1 MLGNINLFLNK
12 LSVEEIAKL
21 DTNKDGKISNEE
33 AEGSLFQFKDRF
45 SDTEYLSLTGSAKPV
60 EQQPAANVPT
70 TSSEVPETAKNAVEL
85 RTYFTKMKDSF
96 IETYVA
102 GLLES
107 GELEESGKKSLIFYI
122 NTNARTYI
130 EDYIKNN
137 VKTPYDTSE
146 VYAGFET
153 YIAEKL
159 EERKAAQAAVDTQLT
174 DAVNNT
180 DANYEKLTEATKKAD
195 AEYITSDEYAEIKG
209 IATDYIL
216 GIMAGG
222 LENDEFDAFMSALNP
237 EYKNDTNYKV
247 AQKALEL
254 LQTETDPIKM
264 QEIINNAKTA
274 IGNLIGDMDEY
285 GDGTTPL
292 SEAVKTRAKLIDN
305 KKYSEQLDAYIDD
318 SIEARTHEPNP
329 ELFDP
334 EARLERLNAL
344 KTAFLSQYEG
354 DGTDLETEF
363 AAFVEKSD
371 KELENV
377 YAKEGVLT
385 ESDTKNYEK
394 IKETLEAA
402 GQYANAEE
410 KDAIFDAAAD
420 YVMANIVQG
429 KVDSLLASINSQYV
443 YFPQYIEAKSLLDN
457 LKTSATPEADYT
469 KAKELIKEL
478 LASQGVDK
486 IEKFVEIEETK
497 NVNLSSDSTLKAYLW
512 GYNSNDTVG
521 GDDLV
526 YPSFNIENGKVQ
538 WTNGDDAGD
547 ITKTFNQLNERI
559 HTKLK
564 EQLGSLYNKE
574 EIDKYIDA
582 AMVEMAMGLS
592 DITGLHKVS
601 ELVDSFLAKFDNIA
615 TNGLKQN
622 TTAKSPQVLDRTQVL
637 DAADAYDEYSSG
649 VQSGSWHKRKK
660 NTAKAEAQNQA
671 RNYLNV
677 LTNAVLQQYQAML
690 GDKYD
695 SVAIQK
701 MVNQVIDGMVY
712 NDGTYIDVNTHRK
725 GYKWGFNVQTLYI
738 NYFNNLDAAFDSYL
752 KQAGITL

>member
-21 DTNKDGKISNEE
+21 DTNKDGQISNEE

-45 SDTEYLSLTGSAKPV
+45 SDAEYLSLTGSAKPV

-195 AEYITSDEYAEIKG
+195 TEYITSEEYAEIKG

-292 SEAVKTRAKLIDN
+292 SEAVKTRAKFIDN

-377 YAKEGVLT
+377 YAKENALT
-385 ESDTKNYEK
+385 ESNTKNYEK
-394 IKETLEAA
+394 VKETLEAA

-420 YVMANIVQG
+420 YVMADMIQG
-429 KVDSLLASINSQYV
+429 TTDSLLASINSQYV
-443 YFPQYIEAKSLLDN
+443 YFPQYIEAKSLIDN

-497 NVNLSSDSTLKAYLW
+497 NVNLSVTEITQGLW
-512 GYNSNDTVG
+512 GYGTTETHG
-521 GDDLV
+521 GDNLV
-526 YPSFNIENGKVQ
+526 GTHFTIQNGKVV
-538 WTNGDDAGD
+538 WTNDTDNKD
-547 ITKTFNQLNERI
+547 INKMYDQLRQRI
-559 HTKLK
+559 HTQMK
-564 EQLGSLYNKE
+564 EQLGDSYNAE
-574 EIDKYIDA
+574 EIDKYFDQAIVNV
-582 AMVEMAMGLS
+582 AMNLENP
-592 DITGLHKVS
+592 TGLHSIEELANNAVVYFNAIATAGVHGQETNKVS
-601 ELVDSFLAKFDNIA
+601 NNKIDMTQILVETGKIDN
-615 TNGLKQN
+615 
-622 TTAKSPQVLDRTQVL
+622 
-637 DAADAYDEYSSG
+637 YCSG
-649 VQSGSWHKRKK
+649 IIGRGKLWISGKYVCVK
-660 NTAKAEAQNQA
+660 NALYGIITPIMNKMQEQ
-671 RNYLNV
+671 
-677 LTNAVLQQYQAML
+677 L
-690 GDKYD
+690 GDNFDKVEITRILQTAVDATVKSSSIESETYD
-695 SVAIQK
+695 VYQYFFK
-701 MVNQVIDGMVY
+701 QVNTLY
-712 NDGTYIDVNTHRK
+712 NDYLSQK
-725 GYKWGFNVQTLYI
+725 GY
-738 NYFNNLDAAFDSYL
+738 
-752 KQAGITL
+752 

>member
-21 DTNKDGKISNEE
+21 DTNKDGQISNEE

-195 AEYITSDEYAEIKG
+195 AEYITSEEYAEIKG

-292 SEAVKTRAKLIDN
+292 SEAVKTRAKFIDN

-377 YAKEGVLT
+377 YAKENALT
-385 ESDTKNYEK
+385 ESNTKNYEK
-394 IKETLEAA
+394 VKETLEAA

-420 YVMANIVQG
+420 YVMADMIQG
-429 KVDSLLASINSQYV
+429 TTDSLLASINSQYV
-443 YFPQYIEAKSLLDN
+443 YFPQYIEAKSLIDN

-497 NVNLSSDSTLKAYLW
+497 NVNLSVTEITQGLW
-512 GYNSNDTVG
+512 GYGTTETHG
-521 GDDLV
+521 GDNLV
-526 YPSFNIENGKVQ
+526 GTHFTIQNGKVV
-538 WTNGDDAGD
+538 WTNDTDNKD
-547 ITKTFNQLNERI
+547 INKMYDQLRQRI
-559 HTKLK
+559 HTQMK
-564 EQLGSLYNKE
+564 EQLGDSYNAE
-574 EIDKYIDA
+574 EIDKYFDQAIVNV
-582 AMVEMAMGLS
+582 AMNLENP
-592 DITGLHKVS
+592 TGLHSIEELANNAVVYFNAIATAGVHGQETNKVS
-601 ELVDSFLAKFDNIA
+601 NNKIDMTQILVETGKIDN
-615 TNGLKQN
+615 
-622 TTAKSPQVLDRTQVL
+622 
-637 DAADAYDEYSSG
+637 YCSG
-649 VQSGSWHKRKK
+649 IIGRGKLWISGKYVCVK
-660 NTAKAEAQNQA
+660 NALYGIITPIMNKMQEQ
-671 RNYLNV
+671 
-677 LTNAVLQQYQAML
+677 L
-690 GDKYD
+690 GDNFDKVEITRILQTAVDATVKSSSIESETYD
-695 SVAIQK
+695 VYQYFFK
-701 MVNQVIDGMVY
+701 QVNTLY
-712 NDGTYIDVNTHRK
+712 NDYLSQK
-725 GYKWGFNVQTLYI
+725 GY
-738 NYFNNLDAAFDSYL
+738 
-752 KQAGITL
+752 

>member
-21 DTNKDGKISNEE
+21 DTNKDGQISNEE

-195 AEYITSDEYAEIKG
+195 AEYITSEEYAEIKG

-292 SEAVKTRAKLIDN
+292 SEAVKTRAKFIDN

-377 YAKEGVLT
+377 YAKEDVLT

-497 NVNLSSDSTLKAYLW
+497 NVNLSVTEITQGLW
-512 GYNSNDTVG
+512 GYGTTETHG
-521 GDDLV
+521 GDNLV
-526 YPSFNIENGKVQ
+526 GTHFTIQNGKVV
-538 WTNGDDAGD
+538 WTNDTDNKD
-547 ITKTFNQLNERI
+547 INKMYDQLRQRI
-559 HTKLK
+559 HTQMK
-564 EQLGSLYNKE
+564 EQLGDSYNAE
-574 EIDKYIDA
+574 EIDKYFDQAIVNV
-582 AMVEMAMGLS
+582 AMNLENP
-592 DITGLHKVS
+592 TGLHSIEELANNAVVYFNAIATAGVHGQETNKVS
-601 ELVDSFLAKFDNIA
+601 NNKIDMTQILVETGKIDN
-615 TNGLKQN
+615 
-622 TTAKSPQVLDRTQVL
+622 
-637 DAADAYDEYSSG
+637 YCSG
-649 VQSGSWHKRKK
+649 IIGRGKLWISGKYVCVK
-660 NTAKAEAQNQA
+660 NALYGIITPIMNKMQEQ
-671 RNYLNV
+671 
-677 LTNAVLQQYQAML
+677 L
-690 GDKYD
+690 GDNFDKVEITRILQTAVDATVKSSSIESETYD
-695 SVAIQK
+695 VYQYFFK
-701 MVNQVIDGMVY
+701 QVNTLY
-712 NDGTYIDVNTHRK
+712 NDYLSQK
-725 GYKWGFNVQTLYI
+725 GY
-738 NYFNNLDAAFDSYL
+738 
-752 KQAGITL
+752 

>member
-21 DTNKDGKISNEE
+21 DTNKDGQISNEE

-45 SDTEYLSLTGSAKPV
+45 SDAEYLSLTGSAKPV

-195 AEYITSDEYAEIKG
+195 TEYITSEEYAEIKG

-292 SEAVKTRAKLIDN
+292 SEAVKTRAKFIDN

-377 YAKEGVLT
+377 YAKENALT
-385 ESDTKNYEK
+385 ESNTKNYEK

-420 YVMANIVQG
+420 YVMADMIQG
-429 KVDSLLASINSQYV
+429 TTDSLLASINSQYV
-443 YFPQYIEAKSLLDN
+443 YFPQYIEAKSLIDN

-497 NVNLSSDSTLKAYLW
+497 NVNLSVTEITQGLW
-512 GYNSNDTVG
+512 GYGTTETHG
-521 GDDLV
+521 GDNLV
-526 YPSFNIENGKVQ
+526 GTHFTIQNGKVV
-538 WTNGDDAGD
+538 WTNDTDNKD
-547 ITKTFNQLNERI
+547 INKMYDQLRQRI
-559 HTKLK
+559 HTQMK
-564 EQLGSLYNKE
+564 EQLGDSYNAE
-574 EIDKYIDA
+574 EIDKYFDQAIVNV
-582 AMVEMAMGLS
+582 AMNLENP
-592 DITGLHKVS
+592 TGLHSIEELANNAVVYFNAIATAGVHGQETNKVS
-601 ELVDSFLAKFDNIA
+601 NNKIDMTQILVETGKIDN
-615 TNGLKQN
+615 
-622 TTAKSPQVLDRTQVL
+622 
-637 DAADAYDEYSSG
+637 YCSG
-649 VQSGSWHKRKK
+649 IIGRGKLWISGKYVCVK
-660 NTAKAEAQNQA
+660 NALYGIITPIMNKMQEQ
-671 RNYLNV
+671 
-677 LTNAVLQQYQAML
+677 L
-690 GDKYD
+690 GDNFDKVEITRILQTAVDATVKSSSIESETYD
-695 SVAIQK
+695 VYQYFFK
-701 MVNQVIDGMVY
+701 QVNTLY
-712 NDGTYIDVNTHRK
+712 NDYLSQK
-725 GYKWGFNVQTLYI
+725 GY
-738 NYFNNLDAAFDSYL
+738 
-752 KQAGITL
+752 

>member
-21 DTNKDGKISNEE
+21 DTNKDGQISNEE

-195 AEYITSDEYAEIKG
+195 AEYITSEEYAEIKG

-292 SEAVKTRAKLIDN
+292 SEAVKTRAKFIDN

-334 EARLERLNAL
+334 EARIERLNAL

-377 YAKEGVLT
+377 YAKEDVLT

-497 NVNLSSDSTLKAYLW
+497 NVNLSVTEITQGLW
-512 GYNSNDTVG
+512 GYGTTETHG
-521 GDDLV
+521 GDNLV
-526 YPSFNIENGKVQ
+526 GTHFTIQNGKVV
-538 WTNGDDAGD
+538 WTNDTDNKD
-547 ITKTFNQLNERI
+547 INKMYDQLRQRI
-559 HTKLK
+559 HTQMK
-564 EQLGSLYNKE
+564 EQLGDSYNAE
-574 EIDKYIDA
+574 EIDKYFDQAIVNV
-582 AMVEMAMGLS
+582 AMNLENP
-592 DITGLHKVS
+592 TGLHS
-601 ELVDSFLAKFDNIA
+601 IEELANNAVVHFNAIA
-615 TNGLKQN
+615 TAGIHGQETNKTSNNKIDMKKILTESGQIDNYCNGSI
-622 TTAKSPQVLDRTQVL
+622 AKGKGWTLPLSLSIQVLLLKVPTAILNTIKTQ
-637 DAADAYDEYSSG
+637 
-649 VQSGSWHKRKK
+649 
-660 NTAKAEAQNQA
+660 
-671 RNYLNV
+671 
-677 LTNAVLQQYQAML
+677 L
-690 GDKYD
+690 GDKFD
-695 SVAIQK
+695 EVEITRLLHQAVSETKNA
-701 MVNQVIDGMVY
+701 VNKETNADVIYKYFFSSFNRLYEDY
-712 NDGTYIDVNTHRK
+712 LAQK
-725 GYKWGFNVQTLYI
+725 GYTI
-738 NYFNNLDAAFDSYL
+738 NE
-752 KQAGITL
+752 

>member
-21 DTNKDGKISNEE
+21 DTNKDGQISNEE

-195 AEYITSDEYAEIKG
+195 AEYITSEEYAEIKG

-274 IGNLIGDMDEY
+274 IGNLIGDIDEY

-292 SEAVKTRAKLIDN
+292 SEAVKTRAKFIDN

-377 YAKEGVLT
+377 YAKEDVLT

-457 LKTSATPEADYT
+457 LKTSATPEADYA
-469 KAKELIKEL
+469 KAQELIKEL

-486 IEKFVEIEETK
+486 IETFVEIEETK
-497 NVNLSSDSTLKAYLW
+497 NVNLSVTEMTQGLW
-512 GYNSNDTVG
+512 GYGTTETHG
-521 GDDLV
+521 GDNLV
-526 YPSFNIENGKVQ
+526 GTHFTIQNGKVV
-538 WTNGDDAGD
+538 WTNDTDNKD
-547 ITKTFNQLNERI
+547 INKMYDQLRQRI
-559 HTKLK
+559 HTQMK
-564 EQLGSLYNKE
+564 EQLGDSYNAE
-574 EIDKYIDA
+574 EIDKYFDQAIVNV
-582 AMVEMAMGLS
+582 AMNLENP
-592 DITGLHKVS
+592 TGLHS
-601 ELVDSFLAKFDNIA
+601 IEELANNAVVYFNAIATAGIHGQETNKTSNNKIDMQTVLLNTGKIDKYCSPIKWTLGGARMQIALYLRVMDAEIINTFKAQLGDKFDEVEINRIIQEA
-615 TNGLKQN
+615 RGAAVDAFSSLSSVEG
-622 TTAKSPQVLDRTQVL
+622 KSMDVVYKYYFEYLNN
-637 DAADAYDEYSSG
+637 AY
-649 VQSGSWHKRKK
+649 
-660 NTAKAEAQNQA
+660 N
-671 RNYLNV
+671 NYLN
-677 LTNAVLQQYQAML
+677 
-690 GDKYD
+690 
-695 SVAIQK
+695 QK
-701 MVNQVIDGMVY
+701 
-712 NDGTYIDVNTHRK
+712 
-725 GYKWGFNVQTLYI
+725 
-738 NYFNNLDAAFDSYL
+738 
-752 KQAGITL
+752 GITL

>member
-21 DTNKDGKISNEE
+21 DTNKDGQISNEE

-45 SDTEYLSLTGSAKPV
+45 SDAEYLSLTGSAKPV

-180 DANYEKLTEATKKAD
+180 DANYLKLTEATKKAD
-195 AEYITSDEYAEIKG
+195 TEYITSEEYAEIKG

-254 LQTETDPIKM
+254 LKTETDPLKM

-292 SEAVKTRAKLIDN
+292 SEAVKTRAKFIDN

-377 YAKEGVLT
+377 YEKENALT
-385 ESDTKNYEK
+385 ESNTKNYEK
-394 IKETLEAA
+394 VKETLEAA

-420 YVMANIVQG
+420 YVMADMIQG
-429 KVDSLLASINSQYV
+429 TTDSLLASINSQYV
-443 YFPQYIEAKSLLDN
+443 YFPQYIEAKSLIDN

-497 NVNLSSDSTLKAYLW
+497 NVNLSVTEITQGLW
-512 GYNSNDTVG
+512 GYGTTETHG
-521 GDDLV
+521 GDNLV
-526 YPSFNIENGKVQ
+526 GTHFTIQNGKVV
-538 WTNGDDAGD
+538 WTNDTDNKD
-547 ITKTFNQLNERI
+547 INKMYDQLRQRI
-559 HTKLK
+559 HTQMK
-564 EQLGSLYNKE
+564 EQLGDSYNAE
-574 EIDKYIDA
+574 EIDKYFDQAIVNV
-582 AMVEMAMGLS
+582 AMNLENP
-592 DITGLHKVS
+592 TGLHSIEELANNAVVYFNAIATAGVHGQETNKVS
-601 ELVDSFLAKFDNIA
+601 NNKIDMTQILVETGKIDN
-615 TNGLKQN
+615 
-622 TTAKSPQVLDRTQVL
+622 
-637 DAADAYDEYSSG
+637 YCSG
-649 VQSGSWHKRKK
+649 IIGRGKLWISGKYVCVK
-660 NTAKAEAQNQA
+660 NALYGIITLIMNKMQEQ
-671 RNYLNV
+671 
-677 LTNAVLQQYQAML
+677 L
-690 GDKYD
+690 GDNFDKVEITRILQTAVDATVKSSSIESETYD
-695 SVAIQK
+695 VYQYFFK
-701 MVNQVIDGMVY
+701 QVNTLY
-712 NDGTYIDVNTHRK
+712 NDYLSQK
-725 GYKWGFNVQTLYI
+725 GY
-738 NYFNNLDAAFDSYL
+738 
-752 KQAGITL
+752 

>member
-21 DTNKDGKISNEE
+21 DTNKDGQISNEE

-45 SDTEYLSLTGSAKPV
+45 SDAEYLSLTGSAKPV

-137 VKTPYDTSE
+137 AKTPYDTNE

-153 YIAEKL
+153 YIAEKI

-195 AEYITSDEYAEIKG
+195 AEYITSEEYAEIKG
-209 IATDYIL
+209 VATDYIL

-254 LQTETDPIKM
+254 LKTETDPLKM
-264 QEIINNAKTA
+264 QEIINNAKRA

-292 SEAVKTRAKLIDN
+292 TEAVKIRAKFIDN
-305 KKYSEQLDAYIDD
+305 KKYTEQLDAYIDD

-363 AAFVEKSD
+363 AAFVEKAD

-377 YAKEGVLT
+377 YEKENALT
-385 ESDTKNYEK
+385 ESNT
-394 IKETLEAA
+394 
-402 GQYANAEE
+402 
-410 KDAIFDAAAD
+410 
-420 YVMANIVQG
+420 
-429 KVDSLLASINSQYV
+429 
-443 YFPQYIEAKSLLDN
+443 
-457 LKTSATPEADYT
+457 
-469 KAKELIKEL
+469 
-478 LASQGVDK
+478 
-486 IEKFVEIEETK
+486 EIMK
-497 NVNLSSDSTLKAYLW
+497 
-512 GYNSNDTVG
+512 
-521 GDDLV
+521 
-526 YPSFNIENGKVQ
+526 
-538 WTNGDDAGD
+538 
-547 ITKTFNQLNERI
+547 
-559 HTKLK
+559 KLK
-564 EQLGSLYNKE
+564 KLSKLPASMLMQKKKTQSLMQQL
-574 EIDKYIDA
+574 I
-582 AMVEMAMGLS
+582 M
-592 DITGLHKVS
+592 
-601 ELVDSFLAKFDNIA
+601 
-615 TNGLKQN
+615 
-622 TTAKSPQVLDRTQVL
+622 
-637 DAADAYDEYSSG
+637 
-649 VQSGSWHKRKK
+649 
-660 NTAKAEAQNQA
+660 
-671 RNYLNV
+671 
-677 LTNAVLQQYQAML
+677 
-690 GDKYD
+690 
-695 SVAIQK
+695 
-701 MVNQVIDGMVY
+701 
-712 NDGTYIDVNTHRK
+712 
-725 GYKWGFNVQTLYI
+725 
-738 NYFNNLDAAFDSYL
+738 
-752 KQAGITL
+752 

>member
-21 DTNKDGKISNEE
+21 DTNKDGQISNEE

-195 AEYITSDEYAEIKG
+195 AEYITSEEYAEIKG

-292 SEAVKTRAKLIDN
+292 SEAVKTRAKFIDN

-420 YVMANIVQG
+420 YVMVNIVQG

-497 NVNLSSDSTLKAYLW
+497 NVNLSVTEITQGLW
-512 GYNSNDTVG
+512 GYGTTETHG
-521 GDDLV
+521 GDNLV
-526 YPSFNIENGKVQ
+526 GTHFTIQNGKVV
-538 WTNGDDAGD
+538 WTNDTDNKD
-547 ITKTFNQLNERI
+547 INKMYDQLRQRI
-559 HTKLK
+559 HTQMK
-564 EQLGSLYNKE
+564 EQLGDSYNAE
-574 EIDKYIDA
+574 EIDKYFDQAIVNV
-582 AMVEMAMGLS
+582 AMNLENP
-592 DITGLHKVS
+592 TGLHS
-601 ELVDSFLAKFDNIA
+601 IEELANNAVVHFNAIATAGIHGQETNKTSNNKIDMQTVLLNTGKIDKYCSPIKWTLGGVRMQIALYLRVMDAEIINTFKAQLGDKFDEVEINRIIQEA
-615 TNGLKQN
+615 RGAAVDAFSSLSSVEG
-622 TTAKSPQVLDRTQVL
+622 KSMDVVYKYYFEYLNN
-637 DAADAYDEYSSG
+637 AY
-649 VQSGSWHKRKK
+649 
-660 NTAKAEAQNQA
+660 N
-671 RNYLNV
+671 NYLN
-677 LTNAVLQQYQAML
+677 
-690 GDKYD
+690 
-695 SVAIQK
+695 QK
-701 MVNQVIDGMVY
+701 
-712 NDGTYIDVNTHRK
+712 
-725 GYKWGFNVQTLYI
+725 
-738 NYFNNLDAAFDSYL
+738 
-752 KQAGITL
+752 GITL

>member
-21 DTNKDGKISNEE
+21 DTNKDGQISNEE

-45 SDTEYLSLTGSAKPV
+45 SDAEYLSLTGSAKLV

-159 EERKAAQAAVDTQLT
+159 EERKAAQTAVDKQLT

-195 AEYITSDEYAEIKG
+195 TEYITSEEYAEIKG

-292 SEAVKTRAKLIDN
+292 SEAVKTRAKFIDN

-377 YAKEGVLT
+377 YAKEDVLT

-429 KVDSLLASINSQYV
+429 KFDSLLASINSQYV
-443 YFPQYIEAKSLLDN
+443 YFPQYIEAKSLIDN

-497 NVNLSSDSTLKAYLW
+497 NVNLSVTEITQGLW
-512 GYNSNDTVG
+512 GYGTTETHGGDNLVGTHFTIQKRKVVWTNDT
-521 GDDLV
+521 D
-526 YPSFNIENGKVQ
+526 NK
-538 WTNGDDAGD
+538 D
-547 ITKTFNQLNERI
+547 INKMYDQLRQRI
-559 HTKLK
+559 HTQMK
-564 EQLGSLYNKE
+564 EQLGDSYNAE
-574 EIDKYIDA
+574 EIDKYFDQAIVNV
-582 AMVEMAMGLS
+582 AMNLENP
-592 DITGLHKVS
+592 TGLHS
-601 ELVDSFLAKFDNIA
+601 IEELANNAVVYFNAIA
-615 TNGLKQN
+615 TAGVHGQETNKTSNNKIDMQTVLLN
-622 TTAKSPQVLDRTQVL
+622 TGKIDKYCSPIKWTLGGARMQIALYLRVM
-637 DAADAYDEYSSG
+637 DAEII
-649 VQSGSWHKRKK
+649 
-660 NTAKAEAQNQA
+660 NTFKAQ
-671 RNYLNV
+671 
-677 LTNAVLQQYQAML
+677 L
-690 GDKYD
+690 GDKFD
-695 SVAIQK
+695 EVEINRIIQEARGAAVDAFSSLSSVEGKSMDVVYKYYFEYLNNAYNNYLIQK
-701 MVNQVIDGMVY
+701 
-712 NDGTYIDVNTHRK
+712 
-725 GYKWGFNVQTLYI
+725 
-738 NYFNNLDAAFDSYL
+738 
-752 KQAGITL
+752 GITL

>member
-21 DTNKDGKISNEE
+21 DTNKDGQISNEE

-45 SDTEYLSLTGSAKPV
+45 SDAEYLSLTGSAKPV

-137 VKTPYDTSE
+137 AKTPYDTNE

-153 YIAEKL
+153 YIAEKI

-195 AEYITSDEYAEIKG
+195 AEYITSEEYAEIKG
-209 IATDYIL
+209 VATDYIL

-254 LQTETDPIKM
+254 LKTETDPLKM
-264 QEIINNAKTA
+264 QEIINNAKRA

-292 SEAVKTRAKLIDN
+292 TEAVKIRAKFIDN
-305 KKYSEQLDAYIDD
+305 KKYTEQLDAYIDD

-363 AAFVEKSD
+363 AAFVEKAD

-377 YAKEGVLT
+377 YEKENALT
-385 ESDTKNYEK
+385 ESNTKNYEK

-429 KVDSLLASINSQYV
+429 KFDSLLASINSQYV
-443 YFPQYIEAKSLLDN
+443 YFPQYIEAKSLIDN
-457 LKTSATPEADYT
+457 LKTSATPEADYA

-486 IEKFVEIEETK
+486 IENFVEIEETK
-497 NVNLSSDSTLKAYLW
+497 NVNLSVTEMTQGLW
-512 GYNSNDTVG
+512 GYGTTETHG
-521 GDDLV
+521 GDNLV
-526 YPSFNIENGKVQ
+526 YTHFTIQNGKVV
-538 WTNGDDAGD
+538 WTNDTDNKD
-547 ITKTFNQLNERI
+547 INKMYDQLRQRI
-559 HTKLK
+559 HTQMK
-564 EQLGSLYNKE
+564 EQLGDSYNAE
-574 EIDKYIDA
+574 EIDKYFDQAIVNV
-582 AMVEMAMGLS
+582 AMNLENP
-592 DITGLHKVS
+592 TGLHSIEELANNAVVYFNAIATAGVHGQETNKVS
-601 ELVDSFLAKFDNIA
+601 NNKIDMTQILVETGKIDN
-615 TNGLKQN
+615 
-622 TTAKSPQVLDRTQVL
+622 
-637 DAADAYDEYSSG
+637 YCSG
-649 VQSGSWHKRKK
+649 IIGRGKLWISGKYVCVK
-660 NTAKAEAQNQA
+660 NALYGIITPIMNKMQEQ
-671 RNYLNV
+671 
-677 LTNAVLQQYQAML
+677 L
-690 GDKYD
+690 GDNFDKVEITRILQTAVDATVKSSSIESETYD
-695 SVAIQK
+695 VYQYFFK
-701 MVNQVIDGMVY
+701 QVNTLY
-712 NDGTYIDVNTHRK
+712 NDYLSQK
-725 GYKWGFNVQTLYI
+725 GY
-738 NYFNNLDAAFDSYL
+738 
-752 KQAGITL
+752 

>member
-21 DTNKDGKISNEE
+21 DTNKDGQISNEE

-195 AEYITSDEYAEIKG
+195 AEYITSEEYAEIKG

-292 SEAVKTRAKLIDN
+292 SEAVKTRAKFIDN

-377 YAKEGVLT
+377 YAKEDVLT

-429 KVDSLLASINSQYV
+429 KTDSLLASINSQYV

-497 NVNLSSDSTLKAYLW
+497 NVNLSVTEMTQGLW
-512 GYNSNDTVG
+512 GYGTTETHG
-521 GDDLV
+521 GDNLV
-526 YPSFNIENGKVQ
+526 GTHFTIQNGKVV
-538 WTNGDDAGD
+538 WTNDTDNKD
-547 ITKTFNQLNERI
+547 INKMYDQLRQRI
-559 HTKLK
+559 HTQMK
-564 EQLGSLYNKE
+564 EQLGDSYNAE
-574 EIDKYIDA
+574 EIDKYFDQAIVNV
-582 AMVEMAMGLS
+582 AMNLENP
-592 DITGLHKVS
+592 TGLHS
-601 ELVDSFLAKFDNIA
+601 IEELANNAVVYFNAIATAGIHGQETNKTSNNKIDMQTVLLNTGKIDKYCSPIKWTLGGARMQIALYLRVMDAEIINTFKAQLGDKFDEVEINRIIQEA
-615 TNGLKQN
+615 RGAAVDAFSSLSSVEG
-622 TTAKSPQVLDRTQVL
+622 KSMDVVYKYYFEYLNN
-637 DAADAYDEYSSG
+637 AY
-649 VQSGSWHKRKK
+649 
-660 NTAKAEAQNQA
+660 N
-671 RNYLNV
+671 NYLN
-677 LTNAVLQQYQAML
+677 
-690 GDKYD
+690 
-695 SVAIQK
+695 QK
-701 MVNQVIDGMVY
+701 
-712 NDGTYIDVNTHRK
+712 
-725 GYKWGFNVQTLYI
+725 
-738 NYFNNLDAAFDSYL
+738 
-752 KQAGITL
+752 GITL

>member
-21 DTNKDGKISNEE
+21 DTNKDGQISNEE

-45 SDTEYLSLTGSAKPV
+45 SDAEYLSLTGSAKPV

-137 VKTPYDTSE
+137 AKTPYDTNE

-153 YIAEKL
+153 YIAEKI

-195 AEYITSDEYAEIKG
+195 AEYITSEEYAEIKG
-209 IATDYIL
+209 VATDYIL

-254 LQTETDPIKM
+254 LKTETDPLKM
-264 QEIINNAKTA
+264 QEIINNAKRA

-292 SEAVKTRAKLIDN
+292 TEAVKIRAKFIDN
-305 KKYSEQLDAYIDD
+305 KKYTEQLDAYIDD

-429 KVDSLLASINSQYV
+429 KTDSLLASINSQYV

-497 NVNLSSDSTLKAYLW
+497 NVNLSVTEITQGLW
-512 GYNSNDTVG
+512 GYGTTETHG
-521 GDDLV
+521 GDNLV
-526 YPSFNIENGKVQ
+526 GTHFTIQNGKVV
-538 WTNGDDAGD
+538 WTNDTDNKD
-547 ITKTFNQLNERI
+547 INKMYDQLRQRI
-559 HTKLK
+559 HTQMK
-564 EQLGSLYNKE
+564 EQLGDSYNAE
-574 EIDKYIDA
+574 EIDKYFDQAVVNVSMNLQNPTELHSIEELA
-582 AMVEMAMGLS
+582 NNTVVQFNAIA
-592 DITGLHKVS
+592 TAGLHGQETNKVS
-601 ELVDSFLAKFDNIA
+601 NNKIDMTQILVETGKIDN
-615 TNGLKQN
+615 
-622 TTAKSPQVLDRTQVL
+622 
-637 DAADAYDEYSSG
+637 YCSG
-649 VQSGSWHKRKK
+649 IIGRGKLWISGKYVCVK
-660 NTAKAEAQNQA
+660 NALYGIIPPIMNKMQEQ
-671 RNYLNV
+671 
-677 LTNAVLQQYQAML
+677 L
-690 GDKYD
+690 GDNFDKVEITRILQTAVDATVKSSSIESETYD
-695 SVAIQK
+695 VYQYFFK
-701 MVNQVIDGMVY
+701 QVNTLY
-712 NDGTYIDVNTHRK
+712 NDYLSQK
-725 GYKWGFNVQTLYI
+725 GY
-738 NYFNNLDAAFDSYL
+738 
-752 KQAGITL
+752 

>member
-21 DTNKDGKISNEE
+21 DTNKDGQISNEE

-195 AEYITSDEYAEIKG
+195 AEYITSEEYAEIKG

-292 SEAVKTRAKLIDN
+292 SEAVKTRAKFIDN

-377 YAKEGVLT
+377 YAKEDVLT

-443 YFPQYIEAKSLLDN
+443 YFPQYVEAKSLLDN

-497 NVNLSSDSTLKAYLW
+497 NVNLSVTEMTQGLW
-512 GYNSNDTVG
+512 GYGTTETHG
-521 GDDLV
+521 GDNLV
-526 YPSFNIENGKVQ
+526 GTHFTIQNGKVV
-538 WTNGDDAGD
+538 WTNDTDNKD
-547 ITKTFNQLNERI
+547 INKMYDQLRQRI
-559 HTKLK
+559 HTQMK
-564 EQLGSLYNKE
+564 EQLGDSYNAE
-574 EIDKYIDA
+574 EIDKYFDQAIVNV
-582 AMVEMAMGLS
+582 AMNLENP
-592 DITGLHKVS
+592 TGLHS
-601 ELVDSFLAKFDNIA
+601 IEELANNAVVYFNAIATAGIHGQETNKTSNNKIDMQTVLLNTGKIDKYCSPIKWTLGGARMQIALYLRVMDAEIINTFKAQLGDKFDEVEINRIIQEA
-615 TNGLKQN
+615 RGAAVDAFSSLSSVEG
-622 TTAKSPQVLDRTQVL
+622 KSMDVVYKYYFEYLNN
-637 DAADAYDEYSSG
+637 AY
-649 VQSGSWHKRKK
+649 
-660 NTAKAEAQNQA
+660 N
-671 RNYLNV
+671 NYLN
-677 LTNAVLQQYQAML
+677 
-690 GDKYD
+690 
-695 SVAIQK
+695 QK
-701 MVNQVIDGMVY
+701 
-712 NDGTYIDVNTHRK
+712 
-725 GYKWGFNVQTLYI
+725 
-738 NYFNNLDAAFDSYL
+738 
-752 KQAGITL
+752 GITL

>member
-21 DTNKDGKISNEE
+21 DTNKDGQISNEE

-195 AEYITSDEYAEIKG
+195 AEYITSEEYAEIKG

-264 QEIINNAKTA
+264 QEIINNTKTA

-292 SEAVKTRAKLIDN
+292 SEAVKTRAKFIDN

-377 YAKEGVLT
+377 YAKEDVLT

-497 NVNLSSDSTLKAYLW
+497 NVNLSVTEMTQGLW
-512 GYNSNDTVG
+512 GYGTTETHG
-521 GDDLV
+521 GDNLV
-526 YPSFNIENGKVQ
+526 GTHFTIQNGKVV
-538 WTNGDDAGD
+538 WTNDTDNKD
-547 ITKTFNQLNERI
+547 INKMYDQLRQRI
-559 HTKLK
+559 HTQMK
-564 EQLGSLYNKE
+564 EQLGDSYNAE
-574 EIDKYIDA
+574 EIDKYFDQAIVNV
-582 AMVEMAMGLS
+582 AMNLENP
-592 DITGLHKVS
+592 TGLHS
-601 ELVDSFLAKFDNIA
+601 IEELANNAVVYFNAIATAGIHGQETNKTSNNKIDMQTVLLNTGKIDKYCSPIKWTLGGARMQIALYLRVMDAEIINTFKAQLGDKFDEVEINRIIQEA
-615 TNGLKQN
+615 RGAAVDAFSSLSSVEG
-622 TTAKSPQVLDRTQVL
+622 KSMDVVYKYYFEYLNN
-637 DAADAYDEYSSG
+637 AY
-649 VQSGSWHKRKK
+649 
-660 NTAKAEAQNQA
+660 N
-671 RNYLNV
+671 NYLN
-677 LTNAVLQQYQAML
+677 
-690 GDKYD
+690 
-695 SVAIQK
+695 QK
-701 MVNQVIDGMVY
+701 
-712 NDGTYIDVNTHRK
+712 
-725 GYKWGFNVQTLYI
+725 
-738 NYFNNLDAAFDSYL
+738 
-752 KQAGITL
+752 GITL

>member
-174 DAVNNT
+174 DAVDNT

-195 AEYITSDEYAEIKG
+195 AEYITSEEYAEIKG

-292 SEAVKTRAKLIDN
+292 SEAVKTRAKFIDN

-377 YAKEGVLT
+377 YAKEDVLT

-429 KVDSLLASINSQYV
+429 KTDSLLASINSQYV

-497 NVNLSSDSTLKAYLW
+497 NVNLSVTEITQGLW
-512 GYNSNDTVG
+512 GYGTTETHG
-521 GDDLV
+521 GDNLV
-526 YPSFNIENGKVQ
+526 GTHFTIQNGKVV
-538 WTNGDDAGD
+538 WTNDTDNKD
-547 ITKTFNQLNERI
+547 INKMYDQLRQRI
-559 HTKLK
+559 HTQMK
-564 EQLGSLYNKE
+564 EQLGDSYNAE
-574 EIDKYIDA
+574 EIDKYFDQAIVNV
-582 AMVEMAMGLS
+582 AMNLENP
-592 DITGLHKVS
+592 TGLHS
-601 ELVDSFLAKFDNIA
+601 IEELANNAVVHFNAIATAGIHGQETNKTSNNKIDMQTVLLNTGKIDKYCSPIKWTLGGARMQIALYLRVMDAEIINTFKAQLGDKFDEVEINRIIQEA
-615 TNGLKQN
+615 RGAAVDAFSSLSSVEG
-622 TTAKSPQVLDRTQVL
+622 KSMDVVYKYYFEYLNN
-637 DAADAYDEYSSG
+637 AY
-649 VQSGSWHKRKK
+649 
-660 NTAKAEAQNQA
+660 N
-671 RNYLNV
+671 NYLN
-677 LTNAVLQQYQAML
+677 
-690 GDKYD
+690 
-695 SVAIQK
+695 QK
-701 MVNQVIDGMVY
+701 
-712 NDGTYIDVNTHRK
+712 
-725 GYKWGFNVQTLYI
+725 
-738 NYFNNLDAAFDSYL
+738 
-752 KQAGITL
+752 GITL

>member
-21 DTNKDGKISNEE
+21 DTNKDGQISNEE

-174 DAVNNT
+174 DAVDNT

-195 AEYITSDEYAEIKG
+195 AEYITSEEYAEIKG

-292 SEAVKTRAKLIDN
+292 SEAVKTRAKFIDN

-377 YAKEGVLT
+377 YAKENALT
-385 ESDTKNYEK
+385 ESNTKNYEK
-394 IKETLEAA
+394 VKETLEAA

-420 YVMANIVQG
+420 YVMADMIQG
-429 KVDSLLASINSQYV
+429 TTDSLLASINSQYV
-443 YFPQYIEAKSLLDN
+443 YFPQYIEAKSLIDN

-497 NVNLSSDSTLKAYLW
+497 NVNLSVTEITQGLW
-512 GYNSNDTVG
+512 GYGTTETHG
-521 GDDLV
+521 GDNLV
-526 YPSFNIENGKVQ
+526 GTHFTIQNGKVV
-538 WTNGDDAGD
+538 WTNDTDNKD
-547 ITKTFNQLNERI
+547 INKMYDQLRQRI
-559 HTKLK
+559 HTQMK
-564 EQLGSLYNKE
+564 EQLGDSYNAE
-574 EIDKYIDA
+574 EIDKYFDQAIVNV
-582 AMVEMAMGLS
+582 AMNLENP
-592 DITGLHKVS
+592 TGLHSIEELANNAVVYFNAIATAGVHGQETNKVS
-601 ELVDSFLAKFDNIA
+601 NNKIDMTQILVETGKIDN
-615 TNGLKQN
+615 
-622 TTAKSPQVLDRTQVL
+622 
-637 DAADAYDEYSSG
+637 YCSG
-649 VQSGSWHKRKK
+649 IIGRGKLWISGKYVCVK
-660 NTAKAEAQNQA
+660 NALYGIITPIMNKMQEQ
-671 RNYLNV
+671 
-677 LTNAVLQQYQAML
+677 L
-690 GDKYD
+690 GDNFDKVEITRILQTAVDATVKSSSIESETYD
-695 SVAIQK
+695 VYQYFFK
-701 MVNQVIDGMVY
+701 QVNTLY
-712 NDGTYIDVNTHRK
+712 NDYLSQK
-725 GYKWGFNVQTLYI
+725 GY
-738 NYFNNLDAAFDSYL
+738 
-752 KQAGITL
+752 

>member
-21 DTNKDGKISNEE
+21 DTNKDGQISNEE

-195 AEYITSDEYAEIKG
+195 AEYITSEEYAEIKG

-292 SEAVKTRAKLIDN
+292 SEAVKTRAKFIDN

-497 NVNLSSDSTLKAYLW
+497 NVNLSVTEMTQGLW
-512 GYNSNDTVG
+512 GYGTTETHG
-521 GDDLV
+521 GDNLV
-526 YPSFNIENGKVQ
+526 GTHFTIQNGKVV
-538 WTNGDDAGD
+538 WTNDTDNKD
-547 ITKTFNQLNERI
+547 INKMYDQLRQRI
-559 HTKLK
+559 HTQMK
-564 EQLGSLYNKE
+564 EQLGDSYNAE
-574 EIDKYIDA
+574 EIDKYFDQAIVNV
-582 AMVEMAMGLS
+582 AMNLENP
-592 DITGLHKVS
+592 TGLHS
-601 ELVDSFLAKFDNIA
+601 IEELANNAVVHFNAIA
-615 TNGLKQN
+615 TAGIHGQETNKTSNNKIDMKKILTESGQIDNYCNGSI
-622 TTAKSPQVLDRTQVL
+622 AKGKGWTLPLSLSIQVLLLKVPTAILNTIKTQ
-637 DAADAYDEYSSG
+637 
-649 VQSGSWHKRKK
+649 
-660 NTAKAEAQNQA
+660 
-671 RNYLNV
+671 
-677 LTNAVLQQYQAML
+677 L
-690 GDKYD
+690 GDKFD
-695 SVAIQK
+695 EVEITRLLHQAVSETKNA
-701 MVNQVIDGMVY
+701 VNKETNADVIYKYFFSSFNRLYEDY
-712 NDGTYIDVNTHRK
+712 LAQK
-725 GYKWGFNVQTLYI
+725 GYTI
-738 NYFNNLDAAFDSYL
+738 NE
-752 KQAGITL
+752 

>member
-21 DTNKDGKISNEE
+21 DTNKDGQISNEE
-33 AEGSLFQFKDRF
+33 AEGSLFQFKDRL
-45 SDTEYLSLTGSAKPV
+45 SDAEYLSLTGSAKPAD
-60 EQQPAANVPT
+60 EKPAANVPT

-159 EERKAAQAAVDTQLT
+159 EERKAAQTAVDKQLT

-195 AEYITSDEYAEIKG
+195 AEYITSEEYAEIKG

-254 LQTETDPIKM
+254 LKTETDPLKM

-292 SEAVKTRAKLIDN
+292 TEAVKTRAKFIEN

-497 NVNLSSDSTLKAYLW
+497 NVNLSVTEITQGLW
-512 GYNSNDTVG
+512 GYGTTETHG
-521 GDDLV
+521 GDNLV
-526 YPSFNIENGKVQ
+526 GTHFTIQNGKVV
-538 WTNGDDAGD
+538 WTNDTDNKD
-547 ITKTFNQLNERI
+547 INKMYDQLRQRI
-559 HTKLK
+559 HTQMK
-564 EQLGSLYNKE
+564 EQLGDSYNAE
-574 EIDKYIDA
+574 EIDKYFDQAIVNV
-582 AMVEMAMGLS
+582 AMNLENP
-592 DITGLHKVS
+592 TGLHS
-601 ELVDSFLAKFDNIA
+601 IEELANNAVVHFNAIA
-615 TNGLKQN
+615 TAGIHGQETNKTSNNKIDMKKILTESGQIDNYCNGSI
-622 TTAKSPQVLDRTQVL
+622 AKGKGWTLPLSLSIQVLLLKVPTAILNTIKTQ
-637 DAADAYDEYSSG
+637 
-649 VQSGSWHKRKK
+649 
-660 NTAKAEAQNQA
+660 
-671 RNYLNV
+671 
-677 LTNAVLQQYQAML
+677 L
-690 GDKYD
+690 GDKFD
-695 SVAIQK
+695 EVEITRLLHQAVSETKNA
-701 MVNQVIDGMVY
+701 VNKETNADVIYKYFFSSFNRLYEDY
-712 NDGTYIDVNTHRK
+712 LAQK
-725 GYKWGFNVQTLYI
+725 GYTI
-738 NYFNNLDAAFDSYL
+738 NE
-752 KQAGITL
+752 

>member
-21 DTNKDGKISNEE
+21 DTNKDGQISNEE

-195 AEYITSDEYAEIKG
+195 AEYITSEEYAEIKG

-292 SEAVKTRAKLIDN
+292 SEAVKTRAKFIDN

-377 YAKEGVLT
+377 YAKEDVLT

-497 NVNLSSDSTLKAYLW
+497 NVNLSVTEITQGLW
-512 GYNSNDTVG
+512 GYGTTETHG
-521 GDDLV
+521 GDNLV
-526 YPSFNIENGKVQ
+526 GTHFTIQNGKVV
-538 WTNGDDAGD
+538 WTNDTDNKD
-547 ITKTFNQLNERI
+547 INKMYDQLRQRI
-559 HTKLK
+559 HTQMK
-564 EQLGSLYNKE
+564 EQLGDSYNAE
-574 EIDKYIDA
+574 EIDKYFDQAIVNV
-582 AMVEMAMGLS
+582 AMNLENP
-592 DITGLHKVS
+592 TGLHS
-601 ELVDSFLAKFDNIA
+601 IEELANNAVVHFNAIA
-615 TNGLKQN
+615 TAGIHGQETNKTSNNKIDMKKILTESGQIDNYCNGSI
-622 TTAKSPQVLDRTQVL
+622 AKGKGWTLPLSLSIQVLLLKVPTAILNTIKTQ
-637 DAADAYDEYSSG
+637 
-649 VQSGSWHKRKK
+649 
-660 NTAKAEAQNQA
+660 
-671 RNYLNV
+671 
-677 LTNAVLQQYQAML
+677 L
-690 GDKYD
+690 GDKFD
-695 SVAIQK
+695 EVEITRLLHQAVSETKNA
-701 MVNQVIDGMVY
+701 VNKETNADVIYKYFFSSFNRLYEDY
-712 NDGTYIDVNTHRK
+712 LAQK
-725 GYKWGFNVQTLYI
+725 GYTI
-738 NYFNNLDAAFDSYL
+738 NE
-752 KQAGITL
+752 

>member
-21 DTNKDGKISNEE
+21 DTNKDGQISNEE

-45 SDTEYLSLTGSAKPV
+45 SDAEYLSLTGSAKPV

-195 AEYITSDEYAEIKG
+195 TEYITSEEYAEIKG

-292 SEAVKTRAKLIDN
+292 SEAVKTRAKFIDN

-377 YAKEGVLT
+377 YAKENALT
-385 ESDTKNYEK
+385 ESNTKNYEK
-394 IKETLEAA
+394 VKETLEAA

-420 YVMANIVQG
+420 YVMADMIQG
-429 KVDSLLASINSQYV
+429 TTDSLLASINSQYV
-443 YFPQYIEAKSLLDN
+443 YFPQYIEAKSLIDN

-486 IEKFVEIEETK
+486 IENFVEIEETK
-497 NVNLSSDSTLKAYLW
+497 NVNLSVTEMTQGLW
-512 GYNSNDTVG
+512 GYGTTETHG
-521 GDDLV
+521 GDNLV
-526 YPSFNIENGKVQ
+526 YTHFTIQNGKVV
-538 WTNGDDAGD
+538 WTNDTDNKD
-547 ITKTFNQLNERI
+547 INKMYDQLRQRI
-559 HTKLK
+559 HTQMK
-564 EQLGSLYNKE
+564 EQLGDSYNAE
-574 EIDKYIDA
+574 EIDKYFDQAIVNV
-582 AMVEMAMGLS
+582 AMNLENP
-592 DITGLHKVS
+592 TGLHSIEELANNAVVYFNAIATAGVHGQETNKVS
-601 ELVDSFLAKFDNIA
+601 NNKIDMTQILVETGKIDN
-615 TNGLKQN
+615 
-622 TTAKSPQVLDRTQVL
+622 
-637 DAADAYDEYSSG
+637 YCSG
-649 VQSGSWHKRKK
+649 IIGRGKLWISGKYVCVK
-660 NTAKAEAQNQA
+660 NALYGIITLIMNKMQEQ
-671 RNYLNV
+671 
-677 LTNAVLQQYQAML
+677 L
-690 GDKYD
+690 GDNFDKVEITRILQTAVDATVKSSSIESETYD
-695 SVAIQK
+695 VYQYFFK
-701 MVNQVIDGMVY
+701 QVNTLY
-712 NDGTYIDVNTHRK
+712 NDYLSQK
-725 GYKWGFNVQTLYI
+725 GY
-738 NYFNNLDAAFDSYL
+738 
-752 KQAGITL
+752 